1 MVSRDEMTYC
11 LHCTSP
17 MHTASG
23 DSAVVAALARFRVA
37 LSRDYFVQAYFAQK
51 ITFWVYQLVAR
62 ELGALGNFQ
71 VGLHAPVG

>member
-23 DSAVVAALARFRVA
+23 DSAVIAALARFRVA

-51 ITFWVYQLVAR
+51 ITFWVANSWLVSWGR
-62 ELGALGNFQ
+62 
-71 VGLHAPVG
+71 